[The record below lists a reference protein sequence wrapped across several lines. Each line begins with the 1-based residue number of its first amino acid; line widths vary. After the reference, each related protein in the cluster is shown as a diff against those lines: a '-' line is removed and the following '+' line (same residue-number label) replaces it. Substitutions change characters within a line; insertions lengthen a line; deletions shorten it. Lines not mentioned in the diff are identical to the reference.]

1 MSHSLMNAIVVKL
14 TSLGAWALAWLSH
27 EERSI
32 ANVTIATIIIMSFA
46 RFIVCLPNKEDPQQ
60 ALNLRQDCVDEND
73 LKQRVTGSAIVNKEY
88 ERHDLTYNEVCPK
101 KKAHN
106 VTGCIV
112 FSHSSFVFIRSYLQL
127 VRQPKLPR

>member
-14 TSLGAWALAWLSH
+14 TSSGAWALAWLSH

-46 RFIVCLPNKEDPQQ
+46 RFIVCLPDKENPQQ

-73 LKQRVTGSAIVNKEY
+73 LKQRVAGSAIVNKEH
-88 ERHDLTYNEVCPK
+88 ERHDLAYNKVSPK
-101 KKAHN
+101 EKAQN
-106 VTGCIV
+106 GTGCIV
-112 FSHSSFVFIRSYLQL
+112 VYHNSFVLT
-127 VRQPKLPR
+127 VHTCNE